1 MLPDKW
7 QKRYLELAKHIAGWS
22 KDSSTRVGAVL
33 VDRHNRIISLGF
45 NGFPQGILDDSRLED
60 RELKYKM
67 ILHAEQNS
75 ILFAQRSLIGAT
87 LYVWPFMPCSR
98 CAAVIIQT
106 GLREVVAPQNDN
118 PRWQE
123 DFKLAQE
130 MFWEAGVT
138 VTLVEVENEQSE

>member
-1 MLPDKW
+1 
-7 QKRYLELAKHIAGWS
+7 
-22 KDSSTRVGAVL
+22 VGAVL

-138 VTLVEVENEQSE
+138 VTLMEVENEQSE

>member
-138 VTLVEVENEQSE
+138 VTLMEVENEQSE